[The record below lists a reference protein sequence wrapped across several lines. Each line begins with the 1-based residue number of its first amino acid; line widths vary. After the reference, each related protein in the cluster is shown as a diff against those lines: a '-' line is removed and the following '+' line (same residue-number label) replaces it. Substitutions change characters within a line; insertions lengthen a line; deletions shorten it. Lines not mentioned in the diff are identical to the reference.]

1 MPKTNTTTSSALVT
15 MRLYASQEAV
25 QDAEQVHRPYVTR
38 REKAIIESYAHPAR
52 EYLRGWEGDA
62 RLGEAVDSGADAAEV
77 ADQGKLVDRVVPVLN
92 RSLESVGE
100 VTLPGLIY
108 DQPLRKVRRPTGLNP
123 PRSKQLDLT
132 LRRRHPPPLSLS
144 SLAPGRT
151 LCTGSW
157 CGRGRTGGRE
167 RSK

>member
-1 MPKTNTTTSSALVT
+1 MAGSGLAWSLRMLRRGGISLQGLLVGQVGVAPALLPKTNTTTSSASVT

-25 QDAEQVHRPYVTR
+25 QDAEHVHRPYVTR

-108 DQPLRKVRRPTGLNP
+108 DQPLRKVRRPT
-123 PRSKQLDLT
+123 
-132 LRRRHPPPLSLS
+132 
-144 SLAPGRT
+144 AA
-151 LCTGSW
+151 
-157 CGRGRTGGRE
+157 
-167 RSK
+167 

>member
-1 MPKTNTTTSSALVT
+1 MLRRGGTSLQGLMVGQKGVAPALLPKTNTTTG
-15 MRLYASQEAV
+15 RLYASQEAV
-25 QDAEQVHRPYVTR
+25 QDAEHVHRPYVTR

-62 RLGEAVDSGADAAEV
+62 RLGEAVDSGAEAAEV

-108 DQPLRKVRRPTGLNP
+108 DQPLRKVRRPTAGLNLN
-123 PRSKQLDLT
+123 PRAPSNLT
-132 LRRRHPPPLSLS
+132 
-144 SLAPGRT
+144 
-151 LCTGSW
+151 
-157 CGRGRTGGRE
+157 
-167 RSK
+167 